1 MTSTI
6 RVVVADDH
14 PVVRQGLRAALETDA
29 DILVVGEAATGDE
42 AQDCCQTHQPDLL
55 LLDVQMPGSGTVE
68 TILRVRETSPK
79 TNVIIL
85 TAHDDDDIIRSV
97 MRPGVAGYLLKDEAM
112 ETVVKAVR
120 AVHLGAAWY
129 SQSVA
134 NKFMQWQFG
143 REPEVANAHLSAKE
157 HDLLT
162 LMARG
167 WSNAK
172 IAKELSLSEQTIR
185 NYSSALYEK
194 IGVHTRVDA
203 VIWARE
209 RGFADEPERHATPQ
223 L

>member
-1 MTSTI
+1 MTNTI

-14 PVVRQGLRAALETDA
+14 PVVRTGIRAALEVNP
-29 DILVVGEAATGDE
+29 DISVVGEAATGDE
-42 AQDCCQTHQPDLL
+42 AEHLCKTHQSDSL
-55 LLDVQMPGSGTVE
+55 LLDVQMPGSGTIE
-68 TILRVRETSPK
+68 TILRVREVSPK

-85 TAHDDDDIIRSV
+85 TAHNDDEVIRAV

-143 REPEVANAHLSAKE
+143 REPEIGDAKLSARE

-162 LMARG
+162 LVARG

-172 IAKELSLSEQTIR
+172 IARELSLSEQTIR
-185 NYSSALYEK
+185 NYTSALYEK

-209 RGFADEPERHATPQ
+209 RGFADEPELQP
-223 L
+223 

>member
-1 MTSTI
+1 MTDTI
-6 RVVVADDH
+6 RVVIADDH
-14 PVVRQGLRAALETDA
+14 PVVRKGLCAVLEMHTD
-29 DILVVGEAATGDE
+29 ISVVGETATGDE
-42 AQDCCQTHQPDLL
+42 AQQLCETHQPNLL
-55 LLDVQMPGSGTVE
+55 LLDVQMPGSSTVE
-68 TILRVRETSPK
+68 TILCVRKISPK
-79 TNVIIL
+79 TNVVIL
-85 TAHDDDDIIRSV
+85 TAHDDDEIIRAV

-134 NKFMQWQFG
+134 NKFMEWQFG
-143 REPEVANAHLSAKE
+143 REPEIGHANLNAKE

-167 WSNAK
+167 WNNAK

-209 RGFADEPERHATPQ
+209 RGFADEPDSRS
-223 L
+223 

>member
-1 MTSTI
+1 MTSPS
-6 RVVVADDH
+6 RVVMADDH
-14 PVVRQGLRAALETDA
+14 PVVRTGLRTALEAHTD
-29 DILVVGEAATGDE
+29 ISVVGEAATGDE
-42 AQDCCQTHQPDLL
+42 AQYLCKTHQPDVL

-68 TILRVRETSPK
+68 TILRVRDVSPK

-85 TAHDDDDIIRSV
+85 TAHDDDEIIRAV

-129 SQSVA
+129 SQAVA

-143 REPEVANAHLSAKE
+143 REPEIGHAHLSARE

-167 WSNAK
+167 WNNAK

-185 NYSSALYEK
+185 NYTSTLYEK

-203 VIWARE
+203 VIWARG
-209 RGFADEPERHATPQ
+209 RGFADEPDLRS
-223 L
+223 

>member
-1 MTSTI
+1 MTSPS
-6 RVVVADDH
+6 RVVMADDH
-14 PVVRQGLRAALETDA
+14 PVVRTGLRTALEAHTD
-29 DILVVGEAATGDE
+29 ISVVGEAATGDE
-42 AQDCCQTHQPDLL
+42 AQYLCETHQPDVL

-68 TILRVRETSPK
+68 TILHVREMSPK

-85 TAHDDDDIIRSV
+85 TAHDDDEIIRAV

-129 SQSVA
+129 SQAVA

-143 REPEVANAHLSAKE
+143 REPEIGHAHLSARE

-167 WSNAK
+167 WNNAK

-185 NYSSALYEK
+185 NYTSTLYEK

-209 RGFADEPERHATPQ
+209 RGFADEPDLRS
-223 L
+223 

>member
-6 RVVVADDH
+6 QVVIADDH
-14 PVVRQGLRAALETDA
+14 PVVRTGMRAVLEMQG
-29 DILVVGEAATGDE
+29 DISVVAEAATGNE
-42 AQDCCQTHQPDLL
+42 AQRHCETHQPELL
-55 LLDVQMPGSGTVE
+55 LLDVQMPGTPTVE

-85 TAHDDDDIIRSV
+85 TAHDDDDIIRAV

-129 SQSVA
+129 SQRVA

-143 REPEVANAHLSAKE
+143 REPEIGNAHLSARE

-167 WSNAK
+167 WNNAK

-194 IGVHTRVDA
+194 IGVHSRVDA

-209 RGFADEPERHATPQ
+209 RGFSDEPERHWVPQ